1 MTTQTTSLIQ
11 LEGVCRDYPSGD
23 GLLTVLNSI
32 NLTIEAGE
40 MVAIVGT
47 SGSGKST
54 LMNIIGCLDRPSR
67 GIYRVNGQETGA
79 LEPDEL
85 AYLRREYFGFI
96 FQRYHL
102 LNNLDALANVEIP
115 AIYAGMD
122 STARIERAAKLLGR
136 LNMADRLEHVPG
148 ELSGGQ
154 QQRVSIA
161 RALMNGGAVILADEP
176 TGALDTNSG
185 NEVIKV
191 LKELNQ
197 DGHTVILVTHD
208 MQVAQHADRIIEL
221 RDGVITGDRQ
231 VNQGTA
237 KAVSKPSQDTP
248 VAAWRAQWD
257 RFTEAFHM
265 AVLAMASHRLR
276 TLLTMLGIIIG
287 IASVVSVVAL
297 GEGSRQRILKD
308 ISSMGTNTI
317 NIYPGKDFG
326 DMRSGK
332 IQTLVPRDAEALG
345 QQPYVDTVT
354 PMVSTSV
361 TLLYRNISVTAD
373 VNGVGEDYF
382 RVKGLEFAQG
392 QRFDASSVR
401 ASAQDVVI
409 DDNTRKSLFTD
420 HPGPIL
426 GQVIMLGSMP
436 CRIIGVTKKL
446 DTNFGDTDSLRVWV
460 PYTTAMTRLTGQ
472 QYLKSI
478 IVRVADNVSTNVA
491 EQSAVKLLTL
501 RHGTKDFFVSNL
513 DAIRQT
519 IEKTTQTMTLL
530 ISSIALISLLV
541 GGIGV
546 MNIMLVSVTERTQ
559 EIGVRMAVGARHSD
573 IMQQF
578 LIEAILVCLL
588 GGFLGVT
595 LALGVGLAVKLSG
608 SDFKMAYSTTAIIS
622 AFLCSTCIGVLFGF
636 LPARN
641 AARLDPVVALARE

>member
-1 MTTQTTSLIQ
+1 MAATPLIE
-11 LEGVCRDYPSGD
+11 LEEVCRDYPSGD
-23 GLLTVLNSI
+23 ETLTVLNTI

-67 GIYRVNGQETGA
+67 GMYRVNGQETGA
-79 LEPDEL
+79 LQPDEL
-85 AYLRREYFGFI
+85 AFLRREYFGFI

-102 LNNLDALANVEIP
+102 LNNLNALENVEIP
-115 AIYAGMD
+115 AIYAGMGSSD
-122 STARIERAAKLLGR
+122 RLERAEKLLSR

-148 ELSGGQ
+148 QLSGGQ

-161 RALMNGGAVILADEP
+161 RALMNGGSVILADEP
-176 TGALDTNSG
+176 TGALDTSSG

-221 RDGVITGDRQ
+221 SDGLITADRR
-231 VNQGTA
+231 V
-237 KAVSKPSQDTP
+237 KPEKKNTRLVPAAATTGS
-248 VAAWRAQWD
+248 AWRAHWD
-257 RFTEAFHM
+257 RFTEAFRM

-332 IQTLVPRDAEALG
+332 VQTLIPRDADALA

-361 TLLYRNISVTAD
+361 TLLYRNISVTAQ
-373 VNGVGEDYF
+373 VNGVGQHYF
-382 RVKGLEFAQG
+382 RVKGLEIAQG
-392 QRFDASSVR
+392 QRFDSTSVH

-409 DDNTRKSLFTD
+409 DENTRKALFTD
-420 HPGPIL
+420 HPDPIL
-426 GQVIMLGSMP
+426 GQVIMLGTMP
-436 CRIIGVTKKL
+436 CRIIGVTKKV
-446 DTNFGDTDSLRVWV
+446 DTNFGDTDSLNVWV

-478 IVRVADNVSTNVA
+478 IVRVADDVSTNVA
-491 EQSAVKLLTL
+491 EQSAVKLLAQ

-588 GGFLGVT
+588 GGFLGVS
-595 LALGVGLAVKLSG
+595 LALGLGLAVKFSG
-608 SDFKMAYSTTAIIS
+608 SDFKMVYSTTAILF
-622 AFLCSTCIGVLFGF
+622 AFLCSTFIGVLFGF